1 MPRLQPEVLRED
13 SMKRLNVLVV
23 KSYTVSKKREHRHV
37 CDPEFFAQQVVAAG
51 QQRLEAVQRPA

>member
-23 KSYTVSKKREHRHV
+23 KSYTVSKKREHRYIGE
-37 CDPEFFAQQVVAAG
+37 PEFVAQHVVAVR
-51 QQRLEAVQRPA
+51 QERLEAVH

>member
-23 KSYTVSKKREHRHV
+23 KSYTVSKKREHRYV
-37 CDPEFFAQQVVAAG
+37 GEPEFLAQKMISARKERVETFQ
-51 QQRLEAVQRPA
+51 